1 MAEKVDPGRV
11 TRNTVPRIAV
21 TEMIVIRGTVEGIA
35 VGRTSMTDMGRR
47 GIMQEVVVVGEIV
60 ARRGIAIGPRIGGD
74 EGLDL

>member
-1 MAEKVDPGRV
+1 MAESPERV

-21 TEMIVIRGTVEGIA
+21 TEMIVIRGIVEGIA

-47 GIMQEVVVVGEIV
+47 GIMPVVVVVGGIV
-60 ARRGIAIGPRIGGD
+60 ARRGIGIGPRIGGD